1 MPYKHKRDC
10 PVCDKPGLRYMSNH
24 LRQVHH
30 LYGDE
35 RKKLLGRATFSISH
49 KHCSG
54 SLPRPPTH
62 TVEEMRCVRK
72 KTCSVLK
79 PTKAARKVTA
89 SMVTKPCPEF
99 SFRHKF
105 SLLVV
110 GPTQSGKTYFVQQ
123 ILKHN
128 RIVYEEKKSIRIF
141 WYYNQW
147 QECYEKL
154 KKSLGKS
161 IRFEGG
167 VPELSEDLCEINPR
181 YNNIIILD
189 DLMAEATDSPVVSR
203 LFTQGRHRNASVILL
218 LQNMFPK
225 GKYNTDISRNA
236 QYLALFRSPS
246 DRKQIG
252 IIGERM
258 FDKNRVHFMNAYYKE
273 TEKPFGYLLV
283 DNKPGTPADKQILA
297 DLFGECYVY
306 HFGVNSTEPTRVETK
321 PVGKHSTATK
331 ITSSRKKP
339 VQTVTWSDVPNDVW
353 LKYTLGAPE
362 VRKIPEGYVIIEI
375 YNTSRNKSY
384 QPDRGGVLINDEN
397 YWPVKLKHRSTGHIK
412 WVNLHSDDP
421 TVQSIV
427 KETMENTTEPKI
439 NYCPN

>member
-1 MPYKHKRDC
+1 M
-10 PVCDKPGLRYMSNH
+10 
-24 LRQVHH
+24 
-30 LYGDE
+30 
-35 RKKLLGRATFSISH
+35 
-49 KHCSG
+49 
-54 SLPRPPTH
+54 
-62 TVEEMRCVRK
+62 
-72 KTCSVLK
+72 
-79 PTKAARKVTA
+79 
-89 SMVTKPCPEF
+89 
-99 SFRHKF
+99 
-105 SLLVV
+105 

-128 RIVYEEKKSIRIF
+128 RIVYEEQKSTRIF

-154 KKSLGKS
+154 KTSLGKS
-161 IRFEGG
+161 IRFERG

-225 GKYNTDISRNA
+225 RKYNTNISRNA

-283 DNKPGTPADKQILA
+283 DNKPDTPADQQIFA
-297 DLFGECYVY
+297 DLFGECYAY
-306 HFGVNSTEPTRVETK
+306 HFGVNNTEPTRVETK

-331 ITSSRKKP
+331 TTSSRKKP
-339 VQTVTWSDVPNDVW
+339 VQTGW
-353 LKYTLGAPE
+353 LS
-362 VRKIPEGYVIIEI
+362 
-375 YNTSRNKSY
+375 NTVERI
-384 QPDRGGVLINDEN
+384 R
-397 YWPVKLKHRSTGHIK
+397 
-412 WVNLHSDDP
+412 
-421 TVQSIV
+421 IV
-427 KETMENTTEPKI
+427 KMVKYSLTICTVRTVRAN
-439 NYCPN
+439 

>member
-1 MPYKHKRDC
+1 M
-10 PVCDKPGLRYMSNH
+10 
-24 LRQVHH
+24 
-30 LYGDE
+30 
-35 RKKLLGRATFSISH
+35 
-49 KHCSG
+49 
-54 SLPRPPTH
+54 
-62 TVEEMRCVRK
+62 
-72 KTCSVLK
+72 
-79 PTKAARKVTA
+79 
-89 SMVTKPCPEF
+89 
-99 SFRHKF
+99 
-105 SLLVV
+105 

-123 ILKHN
+123 ILENN
-128 RIVYEEKKSIRIF
+128 RIVYEEQKSIRIF

-154 KKSLGKS
+154 KTSLGKS
-161 IRFEGG
+161 IRFERG

-258 FDKNRVHFMNAYYKE
+258 LDKNRVHFMNAYYKE
-273 TEKPFGYLLV
+273 TEKPYGYLLV
-283 DNKPGTPADKQILA
+283 DNKPGTPPDNQILA
-297 DLFGECYVY
+297 DLFGECYTY

-321 PVGKHSTATK
+321 PVGKRSTTTK
-331 ITSSRKKP
+331 TTSSRKKP
-339 VQTVTWSDVPNDVW
+339 VQTVTWSDVPIDVW
-353 LKYTLGAPE
+353 LKYTLGVPD
-362 VRKIPEGYVIIEI
+362 VRKIPEGYVIIEM
-375 YNTSRNKSY
+375 YNTSRNKNY

-397 YWPVKLKHRSTGHIK
+397 YWPVKLKHRSTGHTK
-412 WVNLHSDDP
+412 WVNLHSDEP

-427 KETMENTTEPKI
+427 KETMENAKKSKI
-439 NYCPN
+439 NYCPK

>member
-1 MPYKHKRDC
+1 
-10 PVCDKPGLRYMSNH
+10 MSDH
-24 LRQVHH
+24 LRQVHC

-35 RKKLLGRATFSISH
+35 RKKWLGRARFSISH

-54 SLPRPPTH
+54 LLPVPPTH
-62 TVEEMRCVRK
+62 TVEEIRCVRK
-72 KTCSVLK
+72 KTCSVRQ

-89 SMVTKPCPEF
+89 SMLTKPCPEF
-99 SFRHKF
+99 NFRHKF

-110 GPTQSGKTYFVQQ
+110 GPTQSGKTYCPTNFGKQSY
-123 ILKHN
+123 
-128 RIVYEEKKSIRIF
+128 IVYEEQKSIRIF

-147 QECYEKL
+147 QECYEEL

-161 IRFEGG
+161 IRFERG
-167 VPELSEDLCEINPR
+167 VPELSENLCEINLR

-236 QYLALFRSPS
+236 QYLALFRRPS

-283 DNKPGTPADKQILA
+283 DNKPCTPADKQIVA
-297 DLFGECYVY
+297 DLFGECYAY
-306 HFGVNSTEPTRVETK
+306 HFGMNNTDGVRPTCVETK
-321 PVGKHSTATK
+321 PAGKHSTTPGTK
-331 ITSSRKKP
+331 TTSSRKKP
-339 VQTVTWSDVPNDVW
+339 VQTVTWSNATIPEW
-353 LKYTLGAPE
+353 QKYTLGAPE
-362 VRKIPEGYVIIEI
+362 VRKIPEGYVIIEM
-375 YNTSRNKSY
+375 YNTSRNKDY
-384 QPDRGGVLINDEN
+384 QPVRGGVLINDEN
-397 YWPVKLKHRSTGHIK
+397 YWPVKLKHRSTGHTK

-427 KETMENTTEPKI
+427 NETMENTTEPKI

>member
-35 RKKLLGRATFSISH
+35 RKKWLGRATFSISH

-54 SLPRPPTH
+54 SLPGPPTH
-62 TVEEMRCVRK
+62 AVEEMRCVRK

-99 SFRHKF
+99 NFRHKF

-128 RIVYEEKKSIRIF
+128 RIVYEEQRSTRIF

-161 IRFEGG
+161 ILFERG

-283 DNKPGTPADKQILA
+283 DNKPDTPADQQILA

-306 HFGVNSTEPTRVETK
+306 HFGVNSTKPTRVETK

-331 ITSSRKKP
+331 TTSSRKKP

-362 VRKIPEGYVIIEI
+362 FLKIPEGYVISE
-375 YNTSRNKSY
+375 SY
-384 QPDRGGVLINDEN
+384 QPVRGGVLINDEN

-427 KETMENTTEPKI
+427 KETMAMENAAR
-439 NYCPN
+439 PNR

>member
-1 MPYKHKRDC
+1 M
-10 PVCDKPGLRYMSNH
+10 
-24 LRQVHH
+24 
-30 LYGDE
+30 E
-35 RKKLLGRATFSISH
+35 RKKTVEKSQPVKEDNLFKHTGFSGDFPIGSTKNMCSIYFLSGITGIIMSMVNNH
-49 KHCSG
+49 KHCPG
-54 SLPRPPTH
+54 SLPACLTH

-72 KTCSVLK
+72 KTCSVQQ
-79 PTKAARKVTA
+79 PTKAAHKVTA
-89 SMVTKPCPEF
+89 SMLIKPCPKF
-99 SFRHKF
+99 NFRHKF
-105 SLLVV
+105 SLLIV

-128 RIVYEEKKSIRIF
+128 RIVYEEQKSIRIF

-147 QECYEKL
+147 QECYEDL
-154 KKSLGKS
+154 KTSLGKS
-161 IRFEGG
+161 IRFERG
-167 VPELSEDLCEINPR
+167 VPELSENLCEINPR

-225 GKYNTDISRNA
+225 GEYNTDISRNA

-283 DNKPGTPADKQILA
+283 DNKPDTPADKQILA

-306 HFGVNSTEPTRVETK
+306 HFGVNSTKPTRVETK
-321 PVGKHSTATK
+321 PVGKYSTATK
-331 ITSSRKKP
+331 TTSSRKKP

-353 LKYTLGAPE
+353 LKYILGAPE
-362 VRKIPEGYVIIEI
+362 FLKISEGYVIIEM
-375 YNTSRNKSY
+375 YNTSRNIQLLDETEQNIVIY
-384 QPDRGGVLINDEN
+384 QWRADQLFADAEGRG
-397 YWPVKLKHRSTGHIK
+397 K
-412 WVNLHSDDP
+412 
-421 TVQSIV
+421 
-427 KETMENTTEPKI
+427 
-439 NYCPN
+439 